1 MAESTKEL
9 TEQGAKVTTT
19 VAGSSAT
26 AAPPAEPGGTTD
38 HGDVLRRLASLE
50 AWQKQASLGQRGTPP
65 DRREEQRI
73 ATEKLERYT
82 GSPIAA
88 FQPWVIITNFN
99 DYIPIFAREFGGGAE
114 PTKGST
120 WVCAHSPER
129 GVSIINYNMGSP
141 NAAIVVDV
149 LSRIPGVFELVLFA
163 GMVGGLP
170 SYGTYDRAL
179 QVGDLF
185 VPVAAVRAEAVSDF
199 YLDPKVPAVP
209 DCDLQSAVL
218 AEVQRAGKS
227 CWRGIV
233 FTMNIRF
240 WEFDEPFKAKIQAS
254 SADAIDMET
263 ATIFTAARRHGLK
276 VAALHLVSDEPFEAP
291 KDKAMAKHIF
301 EELAP
306 NHIRIAVQVL
316 AACGAELR
324 TSPHPDV
331 QAYMRRHAAVAP
343 TSPHP
348 S

>member
-1 MAESTKEL
+1 
-9 TEQGAKVTTT
+9 
-19 VAGSSAT
+19 
-26 AAPPAEPGGTTD
+26 
-38 HGDVLRRLASLE
+38 
-50 AWQKQASLGQRGTPP
+50 
-65 DRREEQRI
+65 
-73 ATEKLERYT
+73 
-82 GSPIAA
+82 
-88 FQPWVIITNFN
+88 
-99 DYIPIFAREFGGGAE
+99 
-114 PTKGST
+114 
-120 WVCAHSPER
+120 
-129 GVSIINYNMGSP
+129 
-141 NAAIVVDV
+141 
-149 LSRIPGVFELVLFA
+149 
-163 GMVGGLP
+163 
-170 SYGTYDRAL
+170 
-179 QVGDLF
+179 
-185 VPVAAVRAEAVSDF
+185 
-199 YLDPKVPAVP
+199 
-209 DCDLQSAVL
+209 
-218 AEVQRAGKS
+218 
-227 CWRGIV
+227 
-233 FTMNIRF
+233 MNIRF